1 MNRSIL
7 IVICDFLVLSAMSLS
22 IGVGETASS
31 PGGGTVISRTAAQD
45 AHIEQMHRE
54 LKKRAQIQSEKAQA
68 ESELEKLRAQLA
80 QLAGDVDSRTMKL
93 NETSKALLAARMT
106 LREKEKTLKSRDEE
120 LARQNE
126 ALKQALANIRDV
138 SAKYENASAELRHSR
153 AETASRTAELKES
166 KANLAAVSGKLK
178 TAEGRL
184 RETEM
189 GLSYAK
195 GSLSR
200 TEKELAE
207 AKIKEE
213 ASTKA
218 LYTRGVE
225 LEQTR
230 VELANTKRL
239 LDAAVRNA
247 GKTQEELRRMRKDL
261 ADSNSSLAKT
271 RETLSRVTAE
281 SRARAENLA
290 ETRRR
295 LAETEK
301 LLRSEALEKY
311 SAAAMQL
318 TFRLKNEPWT
328 AGKCPEELFEKIMR
342 ALSDLGI
349 HGQHQASCFAYELL
363 SRIANGPFQTANDQI
378 EQLKRKMEKEFSR
391 PDFSILKEA
400 RRIGVHRSTL
410 YRLFVSRTGMS
421 PQNYLIACRLREAL
435 VRLHAGEPLKT
446 IAFECGFSDQNYFT
460 RVFRKKYG
468 IPPAKFRRSC

>member
-93 NETSKALLAARMT
+93 NETSKALLTARMT

-126 ALKQALANIRDV
+126 ALKQALANARDI

-247 GKTQEELRRMRKDL
+247 GKTQEPGGFEFVACEDTG
-261 ADSNSSLAKT
+261 NSVPRDCGIQSARGEPCGNPPPSRGD
-271 RETLSRVTAE
+271 RETPAQ
-281 SRARAENLA
+281 
-290 ETRRR
+290 
-295 LAETEK
+295 
-301 LLRSEALEKY
+301 RS
-311 SAAAMQL
+311 
-318 TFRLKNEPWT
+318 
-328 AGKCPEELFEKIMR
+328 
-342 ALSDLGI
+342 
-349 HGQHQASCFAYELL
+349 
-363 SRIANGPFQTANDQI
+363 
-378 EQLKRKMEKEFSR
+378 
-391 PDFSILKEA
+391 
-400 RRIGVHRSTL
+400 
-410 YRLFVSRTGMS
+410 
-421 PQNYLIACRLREAL
+421 
-435 VRLHAGEPLKT
+435 AGE
-446 IAFECGFSDQNYFT
+446 
-460 RVFRKKYG
+460 V
-468 IPPAKFRRSC
+468 FRRSHAAHFPPEKRAFHE